1 MTDDLRIPKRLHFIW
16 LGSPM
21 PAHLAA
27 NLREWERL
35 NPGWDAVL
43 WDEHAIPPLDNMD
56 LFEAA
61 RELVPA
67 DAVYQFQADLL
78 RYEVLGMWGGFYAD
92 VDTRPL
98 KPITPELEGHDV
110 FAAMED
116 RTWVGNTFLGTV
128 AGHPLFTEIV
138 ASIPANVRRNRGKR
152 PNVLTGPK
160 FLTPIW
166 KRHRAYTAPTER
178 FFPYSYSDVRNGT
191 VPQTFG
197 PEVTAIHTWHHT
209 TTVMQNRKAQR
220 ARL

>member
-21 PAHLAA
+21 PSHLAA

-43 WDEHAIPPLDNMD
+43 WDEHSIPPLDNMD
-56 LFEAA
+56 LFKAA
-61 RELVPA
+61 RDLVPA

-98 KPITPELEGHDV
+98 KPIAPELAGHDV

-116 RTWVGNTFLGTV
+116 RNWVGNTYIGSV
-128 AGHPLFTEIV
+128 AGHPLLAEIV

-160 FLTPIW
+160 FITPIW
-166 KRHRAYTAPTER
+166 KRHRAYAAPTER
-178 FFPYSYSDVRNGT
+178 FYPYSYSNVRNGT

-197 PEVTAIHTWHHT
+197 PEVTAIHSWNHT
-209 TTVMQNRKAQR
+209 DTVMQNRRAQR